1 MSNALFNTDTQ
12 ALLADAMEA
21 QIAAAGPDARLDTG
35 RDDELASKI
44 ITDLRSAPVTP
55 GPRPA
60 AAQTPA
66 VKAHL
71 PGLLH
76 QMPSSPLASALGP
89 FMDALDW
96 YQIFEG
102 DDIPPRLASGLMA
115 AQIIGGRGPLKSGDL
130 LFGMFLLAPH
140 VTYPLHQHAAL
151 EIYCVLSGAVSIR
164 HGRAKPAMTIAP
176 GGHSITPPH
185 QVHELRTGEE
195 ACLITY
201 AWTGDMTGENWWWEQ
216 SDDGQWHRKCWR
228 RQPDASWAQAGSE
241 PLSDAELARAGDG

>member
-1 MSNALFNTDTQ
+1 MSNALFNSDTQ

-21 QIAAAGPDARLDTG
+21 QIAAAGRDARLDTG

-60 AAQTPA
+60 ATQTPA

-89 FMDALDW
+89 FMDGLDW

-102 DDIPPRLASGLMA
+102 DDIPPQLASGLMA

>member
-1 MSNALFNTDTQ
+1 MPDALFNSDAQ
-12 ALLADAMEA
+12 ILFADAMKA
-21 QIAAAGPDARLDTG
+21 QIAAAGTHARLDTG
-35 RDDELASKI
+35 DEDELAFRI
-44 ITDLRSAPVTP
+44 ITGLRSATVTP
-55 GPRPA
+55 GALPA
-60 AAQTPA
+60 AAQTPT
-66 VKAHL
+66 VRAHL
-71 PGLLH
+71 PGLLE

-89 FMDALDW
+89 FMDSLDW

-115 AQIIGGRGPLKSGDL
+115 AQIIGGRGPLKSGEL

-151 EIYCVLSGAVSIR
+151 EIYCVLSGSVAIR
-164 HGRAKPAMTIAP
+164 HGRAKPAMHIGP

-185 QVHELRTGEE
+185 QVHELRTGDEP
-195 ACLITY
+195 CLITY

-216 SDDGQWHRKCWR
+216 SDDGSWHRNCWR

-241 PLSDAELARAGDG
+241 PLSDAELDRAGDG